1 MSEIVAK
8 KGKKTGVPEGPRFGR
23 VKSNLKVRV
32 ELIGESECNNGL
44 IFLFIP
50 VRWEF

>member
-23 VKSNLKVRV
+23 VKSNLKVRFR
-32 ELIGESECNNGL
+32 LIGDSECNGL